1 MKIVGLDIGT
11 NYTKAT
17 MDGEKVTQF
26 PSIVVYGDE
35 KDWTFEKENKD
46 TYVGQEALE
55 MVQNMENVEAERPLH
70 EGRIMSQ
77 SYIELAKHAFKTM
90 NIEPEV
96 IATGMPVKSSKN
108 EREEL
113 KNDIKEHFNAKA
125 VIYPEPVGT
134 LAQMNIQ
141 TGVCVD
147 IGFGTTDIAV
157 LHQLEY
163 VKGDTLL
170 QGVDWLHNNLEVIIR
185 KNYGI
190 GVTPEEITKLLTT
203 PGYEIGRV
211 RSGKTIKVSHEEAL
225 AEYNRLVNK
234 WLDRIVSRTKSV
246 IEGLSTEIVDQIVLT
261 GGGSLLPGV
270 YDEFKKSF
278 QDIADVV
285 RPQDPVSSNVMGY
298 YILSR
303 SLFKQKDSRAVKTS
317 VEETKQKRK
326 DKEKVEKKI
335 EKKKEESEVKNS

>member
-17 MDGEKVTQF
+17 MDGEKVIQF

-35 KDWTFEKENKD
+35 KDWTFKEENKE
-46 TYVGQEALE
+46 TYVGEEALR

-96 IATGMPVKSSKN
+96 ISTGMPVKSSKN

-113 KNDIKEHFNAKA
+113 KNDIKKHFNARA
-125 VIYPEPVGT
+125 VVYPEPVGT
-134 LAQMNIQ
+134 LAHMNIQ

-170 QGVDWLHNNLEVIIR
+170 QGVDWLHNNLEVLIR

-203 PGYEIGRV
+203 PNYEIGRV
-211 RSGKTIKVSHEEAL
+211 RSGKTIKVSHNEVL
-225 AEYNRLVNK
+225 TEYNRLVNK

-246 IEGLSTEIVDQIVLT
+246 IEGLSTEIVDQVVLA
-261 GGGSLLPGV
+261 GGGSLLPSV
-270 YDEFKKSF
+270 YDGFKKNF

-285 RPQDPVSSNVMGY
+285 RPQDPVSSNSRGY
-298 YILSR
+298 YKLSK
-303 SLFKQKDSRAVKTS
+303 SLFKQADSQTLKDS
-317 VEETKQKRK
+317 VEETKQKDK
-326 DKEKVEKKI
+326 GKEKE
-335 EKKKEESEVKNS
+335 EKKKEEIEVKK

>member
-17 MDGEKVTQF
+17 VDGEKVTHF

-35 KDWTFEKENKD
+35 KDWTFNEENKD
-46 TYVGQEALE
+46 TYVGEEALM
-55 MVQNMENVEAERPLH
+55 MVQNTENVEAERPLH

-108 EREEL
+108 EREAL
-113 KNDIKEHFNAKA
+113 KNDIKEHFNARA
-125 VIYPEPVGT
+125 VVYPEPVGT
-134 LAQMNIQ
+134 LAHMNIQ

-147 IGFGTTDIAV
+147 IGFGTTDIVV

-190 GVTPEEITKLLTT
+190 SVTPEEITKLLIT
-203 PGYEIGRV
+203 PDYEVGRV
-211 RSGKTIKVSHEEAL
+211 RSGRTIKVSHKEVM
-225 AEYNRLVNK
+225 AEYNKLVNK
-234 WLDRIVSRTKSV
+234 WLDRIVSRTKLV
-246 IEGLSTEIVDQIVLT
+246 IEGLSTDIVDQIVLA
-261 GGGSLLPGV
+261 GGGTLLPHV
-270 YDEFKKSF
+270 YDGFKKNF
-278 QDIADVV
+278 QDIAEVV
-285 RPQDPVSSNVMGY
+285 KPQDPVSSNALGY
-298 YILSR
+298 YSLSK
-303 SLFKQKDSRAVKTS
+303 SLFKQTDSQTVRSS
-317 VEETKQKRK
+317 VEETKQKGK
-326 DKEKVEKKI
+326 GKEKE
-335 EKKKEESEVKNS
+335 EKKKEEIEVKK

>member
-17 MDGEKVTQF
+17 MDGGKVTQF
-26 PSIVVYGDE
+26 PSIVVYEDE
-35 KDWTFEKENKD
+35 KDWTFKEENKD
-46 TYVGQEALE
+46 TYVGEEALT
-55 MVQNMENVEAERPLH
+55 MVQNMENIEAERPLH
-70 EGRIMSQ
+70 EGRIISQ

-113 KNDIKEHFNAKA
+113 KNGIEKHFNAEVA
-125 VIYPEPVGT
+125 IYPEPVGT
-134 LAQMNIQ
+134 LAHMGVQ

-190 GVTPEEITKLLTT
+190 GVTPEEITRLLTT
-203 PGYEIGRV
+203 PNYEIGRV
-211 RSGKTIKVSHEEAL
+211 RSGKTIKVSHKEVM
-225 AEYNRLVNK
+225 AEYDRLINR

-246 IEGLSTEIVDQIVLT
+246 IEGLSTEIVDQIVLA

-270 YDEFKKSF
+270 YDEFKKNF

-285 RPQDPVSSNVMGY
+285 RPQEPVSSNAKGY
-298 YILSR
+298 YNLSR
-303 SLFKQKDSRAVKTS
+303 SLFKHKDSQTVKDS
-317 VEETKQKRK
+317 VKETKQKGK
-326 DKEKVEKKI
+326 GKEKE
-335 EKKKEESEVKNS
+335 EKKKEEIEVKN

>member
-35 KDWTFEKENKD
+35 KDWTFKEENKE
-46 TYVGQEALE
+46 TYVGEEALT

-90 NIEPEV
+90 NIEPDV

-113 KNDIKEHFNAKA
+113 KNDIKKHFNAKA
-125 VIYPEPVGT
+125 VVYPEPVGT

-163 VKGDTLL
+163 VRGDTLL

-203 PGYEIGRV
+203 PDYEIGRV
-211 RSGKTIKVSHEEAL
+211 RSGKTIKVSHKEVL
-225 AEYNRLVNK
+225 TEYDRLVNK

-246 IEGLSTEIVDQIVLT
+246 LEGLSTEIVDQIVLA

-270 YDEFKKSF
+270 HDEFKKNF

-285 RPQDPVSSNVMGY
+285 RPQEPVSSNARGY
-298 YILSR
+298 YKLSK
-303 SLFKQKDSRAVKTS
+303 SLFRQPKDSQTIKDS
-317 VEETKQKRK
+317 VEKTKHKDK
-326 DKEKVEKKI
+326 DKEKE
-335 EKKKEESEVKNS
+335 EKKKEEIEVKK